1 MERVKKSQ
9 HCAYAKEGHLWYFF
23 TKRIFTGRNDD
34 GKEMP
39 TSLSPFPPGLRPPP
53 HFLAGGG
60 VSIFLTP
67 FFHVQVQLGGSTPLK
82 NSGLRMG
89 ALLLQA
95 PR

>member
-9 HCAYAKEGHLWYFF
+9 HCGYAKEGHLWYFF

-39 TSLSPFPPGLRPPP
+39 TSLSPSPPGLRPPP

-60 VSIFLTP
+60 SFHLSYSFLPCSSSVRRFYSLEKQWTEN
-67 FFHVQVQLGGSTPLK
+67 GGSPS
-82 NSGLRMG
+82 SGT
-89 ALLLQA
+89 
-95 PR
+95 